1 MSYTNSLISL
11 TEGQEDHEAGICI
24 NQRCSER
31 GSAEGNE
38 NTVPPTGISQAAQA
52 ASQIS
57 ETNILTKTDNRNGR
71 AGGLGDLTEIAM
83 RSLPAVPTVQMPV
96 TYCSSGKCLLF

>member
-1 MSYTNSLISL
+1 MSYTNSLLATRRDRKIL
-11 TEGQEDHEAGICI
+11 KQESALSRGAVK
-24 NQRCSER
+24 R

-52 ASQIS
+52 ASRIS
-57 ETNILTKTDNRNGR
+57 ETHILTKTDNRNGR
-71 AGGLGDLTEIAM
+71 AGGLGGPTEITM